1 MRAVAAFRAAAGE
14 NMGALLPEAI
24 GNTPLLR
31 LDNIAGGLDRVTLLA
46 KAEQMNPSG
55 SVKDRAAR
63 GLLLDGIRRG
73 RLLPGKIILDATSG
87 NTGIAYAMLGSALG
101 YRVRLCIPANAGAER
116 KSILAAF
123 GAELTETDPLLGSD
137 GALAVARE
145 MAARD
150 PEAYFYPDQYDN
162 PANWKEHHRT
172 TGAEIWNQTRGTV
185 THFVAGM
192 GTSGTFTGTTRRLK
206 EFSPEIRALAVQ
218 PVSPLHGL
226 EGMKHMDSAIRP
238 GIYDPGLPD
247 AILTVAT
254 EEARNMAFRLA
265 REEGLFVGI
274 SSGANVAAALRAAQ
288 SLPPGSVVVT
298 ILCDNG
304 FRYLSDP
311 LWQGGAL

>member
-1 MRAVAAFRAAAGE
+1 
-14 NMGALLPEAI
+14 MGAALLEAV

-31 LDNIAGGLDRVTLLA
+31 LDNIARELDGVKLLA
-46 KAEQMNPSG
+46 KAEQMNPGG

-87 NTGIAYAMLGSALG
+87 NTGIAYAMFGSALG

-116 KSILAAF
+116 KSILTAF
-123 GAELTETDPLLGSD
+123 GAELVETDPLLSSD
-137 GALAVARE
+137 GALTVARE

-150 PEAYFYPDQYDN
+150 PEAYFYPNQYDN
-162 PANWKEHHRT
+162 PANWKEHYRT
-172 TGAEIWNQTRGTV
+172 TGVEIQHQTRGTV

-206 EFSPEIRALAVQ
+206 EFTPEIQAVAVQ
-218 PVSPLHGL
+218 PDSPLHGL
-226 EGMKHMDSAIRP
+226 EGMKHMGSTIPP

-247 AILTVAT
+247 AVMTVAT
-254 EEARNMAFRLA
+254 EDARRMAFRLA

-274 SSGANVAAALRAAQ
+274 SSGANVAAALRTAQ

-304 FRYLSDP
+304 LRYLNDP
-311 LWQGGAL
+311 LWQGGSV